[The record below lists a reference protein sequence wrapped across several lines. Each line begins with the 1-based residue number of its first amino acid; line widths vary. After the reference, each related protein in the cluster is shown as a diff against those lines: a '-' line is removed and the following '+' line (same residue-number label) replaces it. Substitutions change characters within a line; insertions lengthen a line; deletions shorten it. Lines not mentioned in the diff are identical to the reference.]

1 MMPHDLAFDPDTVDI
16 DAMLKRLNLANSRR
30 VWHELAHRADT
41 ESWSARTFLATL
53 VVEEI
58 AHRQQTRITRTVRAA
73 RFPFLKTIDD
83 FDFSFQKNLKR
94 RLLTSYLTPD
104 LVTEGRNLILLG
116 RTGRGKTHLAIAI
129 AYRAIQNGF
138 TALFATAAQL
148 IEELSVASRS
158 GDFRQTLAT
167 FVQPH
172 VLIIDEVGYLT
183 YGDDAANV
191 LFHVVNERTLK
202 ARPMIFT
209 TNKSPFTQWGD
220 VLHDHD
226 LAEAIVDRTL
236 EKGQLLALDGPSYRT
251 RHLSHPTLDT
261 TKKPARISGNNRTEF
276 PEPACCK
283 PDRTGHLVDP
293 GSDGYLQAACAED
306 GTSRHYPGRK

>member
-1 MMPHDLAFDPDTVDI
+1 MMVHDLVFDPDTVDI

-30 VWHELAHRADT
+30 VWQELVHKADT

-53 VVEEI
+53 AAEEI

-73 RFPFLKTIDD
+73 RFPFLKTIED
-83 FDFSFQKNLKR
+83 FDFSLQKNLKR
-94 RLLTSYLTPD
+94 RVLTSYLTPD
-104 LVTEGRNLILLG
+104 FVTEGRNLILLG
-116 RTGRGKTHLAIAI
+116 RTGRGKTHIAIAI
-129 AYRAIQNGF
+129 AYRTIQNGF
-138 TALFATAAQL
+138 TALFTTAAQL
-148 IEELSVASRS
+148 IEDLSVASRS
-158 GDFRQTLAT
+158 GELRQTLAT

-236 EKGQLLALDGPSYRT
+236 EKGQLLVLDGPSYRT
-251 RHLSHPTLDT
+251 RHLPNLTLDSSQ
-261 TKKPARISGNNRTEF
+261 KPARISGNDRTDF
-276 PEPACCK
+276 PETARAFPRWRNAG
-283 PDRTGHLVDP
+283 RQRQR
-293 GSDGYLQAACAED
+293 GSSPPCFPQPMARWG
-306 GTSRHYPGRK
+306 